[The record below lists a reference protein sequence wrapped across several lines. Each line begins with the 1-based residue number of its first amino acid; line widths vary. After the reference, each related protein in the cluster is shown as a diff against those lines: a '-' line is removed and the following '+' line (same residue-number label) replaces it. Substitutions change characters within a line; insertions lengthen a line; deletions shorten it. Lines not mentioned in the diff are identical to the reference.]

1 MVKFPKLDK
10 KEILAEL
17 KAFLIGSEFNYNP
30 SEPDATKEAFIAFV
44 RAVFG
49 EVLVT
54 FLFITCVVATGC
66 NLARANLSDP
76 AAQGL
81 ATALVGVGLI
91 YSFADVS
98 GAHFNP
104 AVTFGVLCR
113 RKMSVIKCL
122 FFIAAQ
128 LLGASCAIML
138 LKSIPAFASMD
149 YMVRRGSVSTSLFHP
164 FLLFLSLCLI
174 SLFDSRFRRFF
185 SPPLN

>member
-1 MVKFPKLDK
+1 MSGAG
-10 KEILAEL
+10 LAIQR
-17 KAFLIGSEFNYNP
+17 FLVGSEFEFDPANP
-30 SEPDATKEAFIAFV
+30 NGRKESVVAFT

-66 NLARANLSDP
+66 NLARAQINDP

-81 ATALVGVGLI
+81 ATALVGTGLI
-91 YSFADVS
+91 YSFSDVS

-113 RKMSVIKCL
+113 RKMSVAKCL

-128 LLGASCAIML
+128 AVGASCSVLIL
-138 LKSIPAFASMD
+138 RSIPVFSDID
-149 YMVRRGSVSTSLFHP
+149 YVVRKVCVTF
-164 FLLFLSLCLI
+164 FLLCACFFFRFLFQSGKK
-174 SLFDSRFRRFF
+174 
-185 SPPLN
+185 N